1 MVPREKFAPSIEI
14 PGIKPIETYTIR
26 VSWSSVSTSSVSGS
40 VSGSDPAQQR
50 RSFLLVVC
58 CTIIGAAAQILIKK
72 GAGALGA
79 NPTFV
84 QTAMAMLFTPAL
96 FTGYAMYGVSTVL
109 LVLALRHGQ
118 LSLLYPV
125 FAMTYVWVTILS
137 VLVFHE
143 SMNPYKLAGI
153 AVIVGGIAVLGRGP
167 SA

>member
-1 MVPREKFAPSIEI
+1 MSNLSPS
-14 PGIKPIETYTIR
+14 K
-26 VSWSSVSTSSVSGS
+26 
-40 VSGSDPAQQR
+40 DAHAHQR

-58 CTIIGAAAQILIKK
+58 CTLIGAAAQVLIKK
-72 GAGALGA
+72 GAGALGP
-79 NPTFV
+79 NPTMV
-84 QTAMAMLFTPAL
+84 QTALAMLLTPAL
-96 FTGYAMYGVSTVL
+96 FAGYSMYGVSTIL

-143 SMNPYKLAGI
+143 SMNGFKLAGI
-153 AVIVGGIAVLGRGP
+153 AVIVGGIAVLGMGK

>member
-1 MVPREKFAPSIEI
+1 MSTPS
-14 PGIKPIETYTIR
+14 
-26 VSWSSVSTSSVSGS
+26 VASV
-40 VSGSDPAQQR
+40 DPAQQR

-58 CTIIGAAAQILIKK
+58 CTIIGAAAQVLIKK
-72 GAGALGA
+72 GAGALGP
-79 NPTFV
+79 NPTMV
-84 QTAMAMLFTPAL
+84 QTALAMLLTPSL
-96 FTGYAMYGVSTVL
+96 FAGYSMYGVSTVL

-143 SMNPYKLAGI
+143 SMNGFKLAGI
-153 AVIVGGIAVLGRGP
+153 AIIVGGIAVLGRGQ